1 MEIENRFHDLPP
13 LKRFKLMENGDKQQK
28 ENLPSVSSTL
38 PAKKRKESRDFS
50 PFPSYPPAITTT
62 YCLPAKKRVW
72 AIQPF
77 DIDLN
82 VEFDHPLSDDENPQ
96 KEIPDPN
103 SNEGSRIEEVK
114 IEEEN
119 DDDDDDGI
127 VCAICESTD
136 GDPSDPIVLCDG
148 CDLMVHT
155 TCYGHPFTTNGVPEG
170 DWFCDQCLAS
180 KSEVS
185 CCLCPKTGGALK
197 PTTDGRWAHVVCSL
211 YVPEVYFKDSE
222 GRQGIDVSNVPNR
235 RWKQRCYLCH
245 IKSGCAVDCSE
256 PRCPLAF
263 HVTCGLKEDLCFEY
277 TEGRKKAAIV
287 AGFCRSH
294 TDLWLKV
301 KTFFMKNFF
310 QIRFIFLLLFL
321 GVNILLFLLA
331 ATTNWKVQDCGWI
344 QEHQITKPWSSYP
357 FFFSFSI
364 LGHHL

>member
-1 MEIENRFHDLPP
+1 MEKGN
-13 LKRFKLMENGDKQQK
+13 KLQEGNFS
-28 ENLPSVSSTL
+28 SVSSTL

-50 PFPSYPPAITTT
+50 HSAAITTT

-82 VEFDHPLSDDENPQ
+82 VEFNNPLSDDDKKPQ
-96 KEIPDPN
+96 KDIPDLN
-103 SNEGSRIEEVK
+103 FNEGQMEEEK
-114 IEEEN
+114 IEEKN
-119 DDDDDDGI
+119 DDDDGI
-127 VCAICESTD
+127 VCAVCESTD

-155 TCYGHPFTTNGVPEG
+155 TCYGHPFTKNGVPEG

-180 KSEVS
+180 KSVVS
-185 CCLCPKTGGALK
+185 CCLCPNTGGALK

-235 RWKQRCYLCH
+235 RWKQRCYLCK

-301 KTFFMKNFF
+301 KKNFF
-310 QIRFIFLLLFL
+310 QI
-321 GVNILLFLLA
+321 
-331 ATTNWKVQDCGWI
+331 
-344 QEHQITKPWSSYP
+344 H
-357 FFFSFSI
+357 
-364 LGHHL
+364 